1 MNILMT
7 GATGL
12 IGRRLVEELQS
23 QSHQLTILTR
33 SPRRAAEYF
42 GDQVTLWETLADQT
56 SLDGFDGVINL
67 AGEPIADKRWT
78 PEQKKKLCDSRWQ
91 LTEKL
96 ASLIT
101 TSLKPPAVFISGSA
115 VGYYGDQGE
124 EEVDEDHPANK
135 EFSWQLCAQ
144 WEALALAA
152 ASEATRVCLLRT
164 GVVLSSTGGAL
175 AKMVFPFRVGLGGPL
190 GNGQQFMPW
199 IHIEDMVRGIIFLL
213 NHPDAKGAFNMVAPT
228 PVRNAQFSR
237 VLGEVLHRPTL
248 FRVPASV
255 IRLLMGESATLV
267 LGGQRA
273 VPKRLHEAGYVFG
286 YQELKP
292 ALQDVLNK

>member
-56 SLDGFDGVINL
+56 SLDGFDAVINL

-124 EEVDEDHPANK
+124 EEVEEDHPANK

-152 ASEATRVCLLRT
+152 VSEATRVCLLRT